1 MDILTHL
8 EPFWL
13 KACMLP
19 VISLDRW
26 VFDQQNIWTD
36 KFLIKSVGE
45 SPESSQPVKSW
56 EAPPHLVVF
65 LYVPG
70 SVVSP

>member
-1 MDILTHL
+1 MLTHI
-8 EPFWL
+8 EPLLL
-13 KACMLP
+13 KAYMLP

-26 VFDQQNIWTD
+26 VFNKPNIWTD

-45 SPESSQPVKSW
+45 SPVGSQPVKSL
-56 EAPPHLVVF
+56 ETPPHLVVF